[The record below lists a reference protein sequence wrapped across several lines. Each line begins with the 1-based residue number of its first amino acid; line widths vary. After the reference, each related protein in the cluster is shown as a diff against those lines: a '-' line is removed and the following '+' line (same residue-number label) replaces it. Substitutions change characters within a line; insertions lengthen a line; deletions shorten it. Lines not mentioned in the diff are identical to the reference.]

1 MMPGDWEFALRLV
14 VAAVLGGIV
23 GIERERLERPAG
35 FKTHVLVSLGSALFM
50 LVSYYVADL
59 YRVGGEVR
67 FDPARIGAQV
77 VTGIGFLGAGTI
89 IRQGSLVK
97 GLTTAASLW
106 MISAVGLAVGAGFYW
121 AAIAGVIIVR
131 LLFWIKLESFMR
143 IHHHVGLIV
152 VYESPVQLPAITG
165 VLVDAGI
172 QTTDIEAVTDAG
184 GKSTLTARIVRPASG
199 LDEGTLVAAIEKI
212 EGVEDVRVEHP

>member
-1 MMPGDWEFALRLV
+1 MMPSDWEFAIRLLL
-14 VAAVLGGIV
+14 AAVLGGIV

-35 FKTHVLVSLGSALFM
+35 FKTHVLVCLGSALFM
-50 LVSYYVADL
+50 LVSYFVAET
-59 YRVGGEVR
+59 YRVNGQVA

-106 MISAVGLAVGAGFYW
+106 MISAVGVAVGAGYYTG
-121 AAIAGVIIVR
+121 AIAGVVIVR
-131 LLFWIKLESFMR
+131 VLFWMKIEKFLK
-143 IHHHVGLIV
+143 IHHHVGLVV
-152 VYESPVQLPAITG
+152 VYQSPNQLPAIAAA
-165 VLVDAGI
+165 LVDAGI

-184 GKSTLTARIVRPASG
+184 GKCTLTARLVKPPSG
-199 LDEGTLVAAIEKI
+199 LDEGKLVAAIEAV
-212 EGVEDVRVEHP
+212 EGVEEVKIEHP